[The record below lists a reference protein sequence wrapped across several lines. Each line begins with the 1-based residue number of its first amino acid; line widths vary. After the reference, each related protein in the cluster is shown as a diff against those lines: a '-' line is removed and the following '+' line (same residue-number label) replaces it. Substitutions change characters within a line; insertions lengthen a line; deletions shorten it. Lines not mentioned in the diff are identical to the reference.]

1 MTMIVRSATEDAITI
16 PLRLMKALKLHE
28 GDEVKA
34 IVDGETLR
42 LAHLD
47 QFLSLRGALAG
58 DEGFDAALKANEQ
71 GWQTWTTAESA

>member
-42 LAHLD
+42 LAYLD
-47 QFLSLRGALAG
+47 QFLSLRGALAD
-58 DEGFDAALKANEQ
+58 DEGFDEALKANEQ